1 MKPDISGRAVLA
13 MYHTLEF
20 AVEFMVD
27 LEVSRNQPLERIL
40 IKRGTRTRAQLKPYV
55 LEGDDGPIEVADLF
69 LEDGTSI
76 RGVRFDWFSF
86 VD

>member
-1 MKPDISGRAVLA
+1 

-27 LEVSRNQPLERIL
+27 LEVARNQPLERML
-40 IKRGTRTRAQLKPYV
+40 IRRGTRARAQLRPHV
-55 LEGDDGPIEVADLF
+55 VETDDGPVEVADLF
-69 LEDGTSI
+69 FEDGTTV
-76 RGVRFDWFSF
+76 RAVRFAWFSF

>member
-1 MKPDISGRAVLA
+1 

-20 AVEFMVD
+20 AIEFMVD
-27 LEVSRNQPLERIL
+27 LEVARNQPLERML
-40 IKRGTRTRAQLKPYV
+40 IRRGTRARAQLKPYV
-55 LEGDDGPIEVADLF
+55 LEGEDGPVEVADLF

-76 RGVRFDWFSF
+76 RGVRFEWFSF